1 MGYPTDADATD
12 SVRSSVASAL
22 ATAIERISD
31 PTPAVSDA
39 VRRRRRARAAEIHEI
54 ASVIESGRHASFGHR
69 SPTGW
74 LATVTGESIG
84 HCKTTVTLVA
94 RLARMPRVAAHFADG
109 LLAES
114 ALRLLA
120 EAWHPDI
127 ADVFQRDETLLLR
140 WATELPHA
148 DFKLVL
154 DTWRL
159 HADHE
164 READEAADRYD
175 RRSLHVSRML
185 DGMGKLDGVL
195 DPEGLALVREALRTL
210 ARPAE
215 LDQRTPAQRRAD
227 ALVDMA
233 RITLDAVS
241 QPAPTESAPAGGRHK
256 RNRPKVMATIEY
268 QHLVDGD
275 GGGVIDTNLDRIVV
289 PTETIRRLA
298 CDAGIHRY
306 VTGPLGTVVDH
317 GRQQRTVTDRQFE
330 RLHIRD
336 HGCRWPGCGTPAA
349 GCDAHHA
356 THWLDHGQTED
367 GNLVLLCWHHH
378 HTLHDQHWSIEP
390 LGAGHFHLIDPD
402 GRRHPIRPPLVGL
415 ALPTRSLAAAG

>member
-1 MGYPTDADATD
+1 MNRRTDADSTAA
-12 SVRSSVASAL
+12 VRSAVASAL
-22 ATAIERISD
+22 ARAVERISD
-31 PTPAVSDA
+31 PTPEVSDA
-39 VRRRRRARAAEIHEI
+39 VRRRRRARATEISEV
-54 ASVIESGRHASFGHR
+54 ATVIGSGRYASFGHR
-69 SPTGW
+69 SPTNW
-74 LATVTGESIG
+74 LALVTGESIG
-84 HCKTTVTLVA
+84 HCKATVTVA
-94 RLARMPRVAAHFADG
+94 TRLRQMPQVAASFADG
-109 LLAES
+109 LLSES

-120 EAWHPDI
+120 EAWHCDI
-127 ADVFQRDETLLLR
+127 ADVFARDEALLLQ
-140 WATELPHA
+140 WATALPHA

-164 READEAADRYD
+164 RAAEEAADRYD
-175 RRSLHVSRML
+175 RRTLHVSRML

-195 DPEGLALVREALRTL
+195 DPEGLALVREALRAL
-210 ARPAE
+210 ARPTE
-215 LDQRTPAQRRAD
+215 LDTRTSAQRRAD

-233 RITLDAVS
+233 RIALDAVAE
-241 QPAPTESAPAGGRHK
+241 PAPSEPAPAGRRHK

-289 PTETIRRLA
+289 PTEMIRRLA

-317 GRQQRTVTDRQFE
+317 GRQKRTVSDRQFE

-356 THWLDHGQTED
+356 THWLDHGETD
-367 GNLVLLCWHHH
+367 DDNLVLLCWHHH
-378 HTLHDQHWSIEP
+378 HTLHEQHWSIEP
-390 LGAGHFHLIDPD
+390 LGAGHLQLIDPD
-402 GRRHPIRPPLVGL
+402 GRRHLMRPPLAGL
-415 ALPTRSLAAAG
+415 TLPTQPLAFAS